1 MLSGQSSGEYFTRRS
16 TQRRDLSRR
25 YRISS
30 LVIRVWAPTPGPT
43 NRPGRRRRV
52 LPRHVANP
60 WRAEAELYGYSGLRF
75 SGVQRGVHAA
85 TSPVV
90 VRQMLCRTTRLS
102 MSIGF
107 GHRHNKCGALP
118 LVSLNARHKMN
129 PPHRKSQPMW
139 RNHSFHL
146 SGQYS
151 LDGISPKSFVWYA
164 LAGPWRNAETF
175 AKDLR

>member
-1 MLSGQSSGEYFTRRS
+1 MLENIA
-16 TQRRDLSRR
+16 QRLSR
-25 YRISS
+25 
-30 LVIRVWAPTPGPT
+30 LWA
-43 NRPGRRRRV
+43 R
-52 LPRHVANP
+52 VANLN
-60 WRAEAELYGYSGLRF
+60 ELPGNS
-75 SGVQRGVHAA
+75 
-85 TSPVV
+85 
-90 VRQMLCRTTRLS
+90 
-102 MSIGF
+102 
-107 GHRHNKCGALP
+107 NKCGALP